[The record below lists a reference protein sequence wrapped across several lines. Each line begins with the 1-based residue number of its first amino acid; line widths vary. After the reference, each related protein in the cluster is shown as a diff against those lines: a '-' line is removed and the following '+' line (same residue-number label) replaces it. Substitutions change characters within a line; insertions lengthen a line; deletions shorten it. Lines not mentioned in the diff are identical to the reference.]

1 MSKVA
6 LDLEA
11 VLADTMNEALTST
24 DKLDESAVRGNWNMP
39 DEQFQIYLGVTDA
52 LWRHNP
58 LSISPVEP
66 NIDKYVDDI
75 AEENEVHIVTG
86 RQHVDENLMFWL
98 QRHMISFEDFTS
110 TGKNKWEF
118 EEYDVFID
126 DNPEMVGECRLLLR
140 DQPWNRH
147 IETAEYKTCDR
158 IHSLAEVVEFL

>member
-11 VLADTMNEALTST
+11 VLADTMNEALSST
-24 DKLDESAVRGNWNMP
+24 DKLDEDAVRGSWDMP
-39 DEQFQIYLGVTDA
+39 ERQFQIYLGVTDA

-58 LSISPVEP
+58 LSITPVEP
-66 NIDKYVDDI
+66 GIDKYVEDI
-75 AEENEVHIVTG
+75 ADEHEVHIVTG
-86 RQHVDENLMFWL
+86 REHVDENLLFWL
-98 QRHMISFEDFTS
+98 QKHQIPFESFTS
-110 TGKNKWEF
+110 TGEDKWKF

-147 IETAEYKTCDR
+147 IETEKYKTCDR
-158 IHSLAEVVEFL
+158 IYSLAEAIEFL